1 VVALNYFNSVR
12 KGNATAMV
20 KTDLMRVHFGD
31 DDRFNITCNVV
42 GCVLIQSTVVVQIS
56 RA

>member
-31 DDRFNITCNVV
+31 DQLNITCYVAR
-42 GCVLIQSTVVVQIS
+42 CVLIQTTVAVQIS